1 MLSDP
6 PPKFGSAAFKRSK
19 KTLTFAGTI
28 AAAAT
33 GKVKVELS
41 YKVGKATKKKSAS
54 PSVAAGKFKG
64 TIKLSATDA
73 KKAQK
78 LKLKLTYAGDSRFK
92 AATKTGS
99 VKVSR

>member
-1 MLSDP
+1 M
-6 PPKFGSAAFKRSK
+6 FKRSK

-28 AAAAT
+28 AAGAT
-33 GKVKVELS
+33 GKVKVELA
-41 YKVGKATKKKSAS
+41 YKVGKETKKKSAG
-54 PSVAAGKFKG
+54 PAIAAGKYKG

-78 LKLKLTYAGDSRFK
+78 LKLTVSYAGNSAFK